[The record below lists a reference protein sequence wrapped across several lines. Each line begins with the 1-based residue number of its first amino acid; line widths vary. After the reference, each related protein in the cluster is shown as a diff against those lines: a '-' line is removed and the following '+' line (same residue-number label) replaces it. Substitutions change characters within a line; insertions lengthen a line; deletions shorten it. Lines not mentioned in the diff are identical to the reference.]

1 MEVPD
6 PIRVLQSIF
15 GAPPRK
21 QTAENTDGRPE
32 ELVEE
37 VDFGSLS
44 LEEFA
49 DEEKERN
56 PVQPTAVQS
65 IEQCMS
71 DCKSLARQGK
81 LMI

>member
-21 QTAENTDGRPE
+21 QTAENADGRPDV
-32 ELVEE
+32 LVDE
-37 VDFGSLS
+37 VDFGGLS

-49 DEEKERN
+49 HEEEERN
-56 PVQPTAVQS
+56 LVQPSAVQS

-71 DCKSLARQGK
+71 DCKPLAR
-81 LMI
+81 